1 MEQDTREPLVNQ
13 CISSPYLT
21 HLLLSYMS
29 GDYHND
35 NDGDDYDSD
44 DYDFDG
50 GDGDSKK
57 EAIGKV
63 WLKAVQKRL

>member
-1 MEQDTREPLVNQ
+1 MNQ
-13 CISSPYLT
+13 CISSPYLV

-35 NDGDDYDSD
+35 NDGDDYDFHDYYSD

-50 GDGDSKK
+50 DEVDSKK